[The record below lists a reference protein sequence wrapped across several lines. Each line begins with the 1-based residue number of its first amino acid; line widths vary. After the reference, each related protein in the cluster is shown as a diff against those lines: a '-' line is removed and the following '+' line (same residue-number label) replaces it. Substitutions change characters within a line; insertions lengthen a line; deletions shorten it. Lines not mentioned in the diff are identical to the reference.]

1 MSPFFDAASLCSPR
15 VMTDS
20 SSHTPGAFSPVG
32 DGAPSAEA
40 HRLFALQRYGI
51 LDTPPEEAYDRLA
64 ELAAAVGD
72 TAIGLVSLVAA
83 DRQWHKATHGTDVQ
97 AVPREHSFCTH
108 AIEASGPMVVEDL
121 SEDERFAGNPYVGGS
136 QAGTPPLRFYAGAP
150 LVSPEG
156 YRLGTVC
163 ALDVTPQ
170 SPPAATVRHLEYL
183 ADLVVERLEERRR
196 WDAERARVA
205 GQVEDEVREYQMAL
219 RHSPVAIGRVDRNLR
234 YEWAYNSY
242 VDFAP
247 ADVEGR
253 RDDELDSG
261 PGVQQLMALKR
272 QVLAGGEK
280 RRQEITFERA
290 HGATT
295 YDITAIPIRE
305 EGRTAGV
312 LTTALDVTDR
322 KRGEQ
327 ALARAAAEVREAQRM
342 RKALLANVNH
352 EFRTPLTSIISF
364 SRLIDDTPAL
374 AEDFAARI
382 LSGGKRLLRT
392 LNTVMDFAALEG
404 GEMRPAPQLLDLRE
418 AVPAVAEAFRTEAER
433 AGLSLATCMPDAPV
447 PARLDAHHIQRIG
460 AHLMSNALKFTQE
473 GTVTVGA
480 AREDDGVRFWV
491 EDTGI
496 GIEPD
501 AQPHVFDEF
510 AQASTG
516 YDRTHEGN
524 GLGLTIVRRL
534 TQQMGGTV
542 QVDSTP
548 GTGTRVTLRF
558 PAADPE
564 AEAPPSST
572 SPASPD

>member
-1 MSPFFDAASLCSPR
+1 MSSVLDAASTGSPH
-15 VMTDS
+15 VMTALHSHKSGGS
-20 SSHTPGAFSPVG
+20 SRG

-83 DRQWHKATHGTDVQ
+83 DRQWHKAVHGTDMQ
-97 AVPREHSFCTH
+97 AVRREHSFCTH
-108 AIEASGPMVVEDL
+108 AIESSGPMVVEDL
-121 SEDERFAGNPYVGGS
+121 SEDERFADNPYVASGAPERPS
-136 QAGTPPLRFYAGAP
+136 LRFYAGAP

-163 ALDVTPQ
+163 ALDVEPQ
-170 SPPAATVRHLEYL
+170 SPPAATVRHLGYL
-183 ADLVVERLEERRR
+183 ADLVVERLEERLR

-205 GQVEDEVREYQMAL
+205 GHVEDEVREFQMAL
-219 RHSPVAIGRVDRNLR
+219 RHSPVAIGRVDRELR

-247 ADVEGR
+247 EDVVGR

-261 PGVQQLMALKR
+261 PGVQRLMDLKQ
-272 QVLAGGEK
+272 QVLGRGEQ
-280 RRQEITFERA
+280 RCQEITFERA
-290 HGATT
+290 HGTTT
-295 YDITAIPIRE
+295 YDITAIPIQE
-305 EGRTAGV
+305 AGRTVGV
-312 LTTALDVTDR
+312 LTTALDITDR
-322 KRGEQ
+322 KRCDQ
-327 ALARAAAEVREAQRM
+327 ALAGAATEGQEAQRM
-342 RKALLANVNH
+342 KKALLANVNH

-364 SRLIDDTPAL
+364 SRLIDETPAL
-374 AEDFAARI
+374 AEDFAGRI
-382 LSGGKRLLRT
+382 LSGGQRLLRT

-404 GEMRPAPQLLDLRE
+404 GEMPPTPQLLDLRE
-418 AVPAVAEAFRTEAER
+418 AVVAVADAFRADAER
-433 AGLSLATCMPDAPV
+433 AGLSLATRMPDAPV
-447 PARLDAHHIQRIG
+447 PARLDAHHVERIG
-460 AHLMSNALKFTQE
+460 THLMSNALKFTEE
-473 GTVTVGA
+473 GTVTVGVGH
-480 AREDDGVRFWV
+480 EGDGVRFWV

-534 TQQMGGTV
+534 VEQMGGTV
-542 QVDSTP
+542 RVDSTP
-548 GTGTRVTLRF
+548 GTGTRVTVCV